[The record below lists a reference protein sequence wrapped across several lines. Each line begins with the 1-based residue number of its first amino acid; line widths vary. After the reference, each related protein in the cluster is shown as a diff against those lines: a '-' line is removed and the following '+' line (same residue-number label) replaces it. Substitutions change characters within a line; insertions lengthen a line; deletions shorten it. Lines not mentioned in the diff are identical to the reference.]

1 MQSRIQCGVRGFCT
15 WYPISLKPLTTTKF
29 RPFLWTT
36 RKSYLV
42 PIYIGDQ
49 VSYTWPPPPCSEVPA
64 NGGTLA
70 DVECPTSSRLIII
83 DIINVI
89 LGSKKFDFPNL
100 IMWILC
106 KFFLVSVF
114 HKHRQKC
121 PKSPLFT
128 LDVDLPWYR
137 LSWVHPKDC
146 IIPCYSNALRDL

>member
-1 MQSRIQCGVRGFCT
+1 MGTDCNSPTIGQNPNAGQSFTVIVIIIVIIGTKKNMQSRIQCGVRGFCT

-100 IMWILC
+100 IMWIL
-106 KFFLVSVF
+106 
-114 HKHRQKC
+114 
-121 PKSPLFT
+121 
-128 LDVDLPWYR
+128 
-137 LSWVHPKDC
+137 
-146 IIPCYSNALRDL
+146 